1 MKKMLTIGGALAIL
15 FVGII
20 VGAVYGSAKIASAN
34 STTSTASN
42 APTNT
47 YCTQF
52 QQDLA
57 KRLNVST
64 STLQQAEVAAA
75 DDTLAQMVKDGKL
88 TQTQANQIKSRLANG
103 IPCNFMG
110 KGGHGVGKGGRG
122 GFGFGGPQ
130 LQQYMTAVES
140 QVAQGLGISSS
151 TLTSDLQNGQTL
163 HQIASAHNVSDSKLE
178 SIIKSAVQSELKSA
192 VSAGTITQTQANNI
206 SQQLNN
212 SQFLSNIISHPLGH
226 MHMGVRPGA
235 PKGTGTPSTSSTPT
249 TSVNS

>member
-1 MKKMLTIGGALAIL
+1 MLAIGGALAIL

-34 STTSTASN
+34 SANAAASN
-42 APTNT
+42 PPTNT

-64 STLQQAEVAAA
+64 STLQQAEIAAA

-88 TQTQANQIKSRLANG
+88 TQTQADQIKSRLSNG

-110 KGGHGVGKGGRG
+110 KGGHGANKGGRG
-122 GFGFGGPQ
+122 VFGFGGPQ
-130 LQQYMTAVES
+130 LQQYMSVVES

-163 HQIASAHNVSDSKLE
+163 HQIAAAHNVSDSKLE
-178 SIIKSAVQSELKSA
+178 SIIKSAVQTELKSA
-192 VSAGTITQTQANNI
+192 VSAGKLTQTQANTI
-206 SQQLNN
+206 SQQLSN
-212 SQFLSNIISHPLGH
+212 SKFLSNLINRPLGH
-226 MHMGVRPGA
+226 MYIGVRPNA
-235 PKGTGTPSTSSTPT
+235 PKSTGTPSTSSTPA

>member
-1 MKKMLTIGGALAIL
+1 MKKILAIGGALAIL

-20 VGAVYGSAKIASAN
+20 VGAVYGSARIASAN
-34 STTSTASN
+34 STTSAASN
-42 APTNT
+42 PPTNT

-57 KRLNVST
+57 KRLNIST
-64 STLQQAEVAAA
+64 STLQQAEIASA

-110 KGGHGVGKGGRG
+110 KGGHGPGKG

-140 QVAQGLGISSS
+140 QIAQALRINTN

-163 HQIASAHNVSDSKLE
+163 HQIASAHNVSDSQLE
-178 SIIKSAVQSELKSA
+178 SVIKSAVQTELKSA
-192 VSAGTITQTQANNI
+192 VSAGAITQTQANTI
-206 SQQLNN
+206 SQQVSNT
-212 SQFLSNIISHPLGH
+212 QFLSNLINRPLNH
-226 MHMGVRPGA
+226 MHMGVRPNA
-235 PKGTGTPSTSSTPT
+235 PKGTGTPSTA
-249 TSVNS
+249 NS